1 MKTKAVLQELFE
13 LLESYSPSWYS
24 EEQRE
29 RAKTALKHVERP
41 ALELLQPAR
50 KQPPSPSS
58 AESKIAAGPYL
69 Q

>member
-13 LLESYSPSWYS
+13 LLESYAPSWYS

-29 RAKTALKHVERP
+29 RTLAALNHAQKP
-41 ALELLQPAR
+41 ALRLLQSPA
-50 KQPPSPSS
+50 KQQPSS
-58 AESKIAAGPYL
+58 SSAGSKIAASRYL

>member
-24 EEQRE
+24 EEQRQ
-29 RAKTALKHVERP
+29 RALAALKHVEKP
-41 ALELLQPAR
+41 SLQLLQSPR
-50 KQPPSPSS
+50 KQQPSVSS
-58 AESKIAAGPYL
+58 PEPKIAAGRYL